1 MEVQIK
7 VTALNHADLVD
18 ILSTALYGCDY
29 LRTDYDRKVWET
41 IPEEN
46 RSGDCFEDH
55 LADMLLN
62 GKTIEI
68 TDLESDGELYKVR
81 GVPCK
86 VVKEMSDYNPNET
99 YEVGVY
105 TLNLKA
111 ILRACSTP
119 RGYKL
124 LTETL
129 SGEGD
134 YFTANNLLQI
144 ALFGEEIY
152 G

>member
-1 MEVQIK
+1 MKTRIT
-7 VTALNHADLVD
+7 VTELSHEDLVD

-29 LRTDYDRKVWET
+29 LQVDYDLKAWEA
-41 IPEEN
+41 IPSEKKE
-46 RSGDCFEDH
+46 GDCFEDR

-62 GKTIEI
+62 GHYIAI
-68 TDLESDGELYKVR
+68 TDLYAEGQIYGLRKHP
-81 GVPCK
+81 VPAS
-86 VVKEMSDYNPNET
+86 VDEEVNVT
-99 YEVGVY
+99 YCLSLED
-105 TLNLKA
+105 LLW
-111 ILRACSTP
+111 ACSSS

-124 LTETL
+124 VTETL

>member
-1 MEVQIK
+1 MEAKIT
-7 VTALNHADLVD
+7 VTKLTHEELVD
-18 ILSTALYGCDY
+18 FLATALYGCNY
-29 LRTDYDRKVWET
+29 LRVDYDHKFWKSL
-41 IPEEN
+41 PEEE
-46 RSGDCFEDH
+46 REGDCYEDA
-55 LADMLLN
+55 LADVLLH
-62 GKTIEI
+62 GGSIEL

-86 VVKEMSDYNPNET
+86 VVKEMSDYNPNEV

-105 TLNLKA
+105 KVNLKA

-129 SGEGD
+129 NGEGD

-144 ALFGEEIY
+144 AMFGEEIY

>member
-1 MEVQIK
+1 MKTRIT
-7 VTALNHADLVD
+7 VTELSHEELVD

-29 LRTDYDRKVWET
+29 LVADYDLDIWRRV
-41 IPEEN
+41 PESKKE
-46 RSGDCFEDH
+46 GHCFEDH

-62 GKTIEI
+62 GHCI
-68 TDLESDGELYKVR
+68 TVTDIYAEGQIYGKRKHRIPVL
-81 GVPCK
+81 
-86 VVKEMSDYNPNET
+86 VKENTDVRYYLFLED
-99 YEVGVY
+99 
-105 TLNLKA
+105 LLW
-111 ILRACSTP
+111 ACSSE
-119 RGYKL
+119 RGYEL
-124 LTETL
+124 LTEIL